1 MTTPSNAPSKG
12 TSARWSPGQVLL
24 ASALGGPLAGC
35 MLLAADARARGSSIA
50 APSPQA
56 WLATGGAFQ
65 ALLVGLGAF
74 APEGFPLTGLAAAG
88 VVVPWTMT
96 RQIRTRLGEEDAPPR
111 GWGKAVALGVACLVA
126 SLVTG
131 LTIDVAGNV
140 LLR

>member
-35 MLLAADARARGSSIA
+35 MLLAADARARGASIA
-50 APSPQA
+50 APSPQT

-74 APEGFPLTGLAAAG
+74 APEEFPLSGVAAAG
-88 VVVPWTMT
+88 VVVPWTMA
-96 RQIRTRLGEEDAPPR
+96 RQLRTRLGEDDAPPR
-111 GWGKAVALGVACLVA
+111 GSGKAVALGVACLVA

-140 LLR
+140 LFR

>member
-1 MTTPSNAPSKG
+1 MTTPSKAPSTR

-35 MLLAADARARGSSIA
+35 MLLAADARARRASTE
-50 APSPQA
+50 APSPRA
-56 WLATGGAFQ
+56 WLVMGGAFQ

-74 APEGFPLTGLAAAG
+74 APEAFPLTGIAAAG
-88 VVVPWTMT
+88 VVVPWTMA
-96 RQIRTRLGEEDAPPR
+96 RQLRTRLGEDDAPPR

-126 SLVTG
+126 TLVTG

-140 LLR
+140 LFH

>member
-1 MTTPSNAPSKG
+1 MTTPSNVRSTA

-35 MLLAADARARGSSIA
+35 MLLAADARVRGTSIT
-50 APSPQA
+50 APASRQ
-56 WLATGGAFQ
+56 WLAAGGAFQ

-88 VVVPWTMT
+88 VVVPWTMA
-96 RQIRTRLGEEDAPPR
+96 RQLRTRLGEDDAPRR
-111 GWGKAVALGVACLVA
+111 GWGKAVARGVASLVA

-131 LTIDVAGNV
+131 LTLDIAGNV